1 MGSLKYEVDEINIL
15 ARPFPMM
22 RFPFSIV
29 FAFFCFILLG
39 FSVAGVTTSMVN
51 HRVEVDAFG
60 IVPFSDFTPLLVRQA
75 SVQKEWLNEKGSF
88 LRARKDFA
96 DAFDSEKSLLREQ
109 LALQRIN
116 LLHAYL
122 NGLVVDFQQ
131 ADYLIGEFPVM
142 LTRLRIVYAHH
153 AQNGSE
159 LGGFDEAYDLLVSD
173 LDSLQGAHVRLRE
186 RLESVAKSESE
197 SRVAIESVY
206 ADVSAHHLSTRKWL
220 SAYSSLLRRVV

>member
-1 MGSLKYEVDEINIL
+1 
-15 ARPFPMM
+15 MM

-29 FAFFCFILLG
+29 FVFFCFVLLG

-51 HRVEVDAFG
+51 HRVEVDALA
-60 IVPFSDFTPLLVRQA
+60 ITLPADFSPLLVRQA
-75 SVQKEWLNEKGSF
+75 SVQKEWVNEKGSF
-88 LRARKDFA
+88 LRVRKDFA

-109 LALQRIN
+109 LSLQRIN

-153 AQNGSE
+153 SQNGSE
-159 LGGFDEAYDLLVSD
+159 IEGFDEAYALLVSD
-173 LDSLQGAHVRLRE
+173 LDSLQGAHARLRQ
-186 RLESVAKSESE
+186 RLVDVAKSESE

-206 ADVSAHHLSTRKWL
+206 ADASAHHLSMRKWL
-220 SAYSSLLRRVV
+220 AAYSSLLRRVV